1 MYLKRLLA
9 FLCCFAF
16 VFCLFPSSAF
26 ATGGNGNID
35 GGGGSMGHGTSS
47 NFWNS
52 GNDGVRITVVD
63 ASSGTAV
70 SSPLDFSNRTQKT
83 SLLHFGKV
91 NKLQYLGGAGLSL
104 QSSVAYSCI
113 RPAQSMPT
121 IVSSKGQSNIEAI
134 KRYFCSEY
142 ACMMVAQAAG
152 VDYERM
158 IAGEYK
164 LLIEPIAYFTH
175 NGQYYCMTATE
186 AGLYDQ
192 MSGGNLRKTMTSLTH
207 KNLPLSMFL
216 EFSDLGISAWTGSTT
231 GKQNN
236 SDIISTLGVG
246 IVWFDEA
253 PPEGEIQA
261 PDVEYRVDTDVITA
275 VTLRTDQDLTPDN
288 PASVT
293 FHILGTTYRVNDIV
307 IPAGDSQVVWVKW
320 HTPSTP
326 QTVTITVSVSGAYTA
341 QDTFVAKIV
350 DLNEHIPPDPVATDT
365 NPGYSVPPLPSETQK
380 LTANWGVW
388 SCYWV
393 PVWVWCDHG
402 EDGGHWV
409 DEGYWEYEYTGY
421 SASISGEMSLM
432 PDDIVPTASG
442 KTMKSG
448 YGVKT
453 EVRATLSTDAPTSH
467 ITYPQTAFSVFPEFQ
482 YQTYLRLLQRSGG
495 QSAKFIFKPN
505 EFSTYD
511 RTVHFTPLWFPD
523 ATDYT
528 IYTQVWDT
536 WTPDGMLSIN
546 LNDYVSIQGSLYD
559 DWYAAA
565 KLVDFVILDCSTSM
579 TNVFT
584 PAAIEAGDVVIR
596 ILTPDLKGIN
606 YLKAHQPLL
615 VDERFRF
622 SDHMTFAGLARPFH
636 ALDEMGYIIGGFDGL
651 LPYSKEI
658 DRCATEGGMFK
669 AITYCNP
676 KYTASLNK
684 VLEILEQMELAEQS
698 EDDAAYECE
707 EDADE

>member
-1 MYLKRLLA
+1 MRMLQLLLA
-9 FLCCFAF
+9 A
-16 VFCLFPSSAF
+16 PSSGSGKTTAACALLSALKARGLEPCAF
-26 ATGGNGNID
+26 KCGPDYID
-35 GGGGSMGHGTSS
+35 PMFH
-47 NFWNS
+47 
-52 GNDGVRITVVD
+52 R
-63 ASSGTAV
+63 AV
-70 SSPLDFSNRTQKT
+70 
-83 SLLHFGKV
+83 
-91 NKLQYLGGAGLSL
+91 
-104 QSSVAYSCI
+104 
-113 RPAQSMPT
+113 
-121 IVSSKGQSNIEAI
+121 
-134 KRYFCSEY
+134 
-142 ACMMVAQAAG
+142 
-152 VDYERM
+152 
-158 IAGEYK
+158 
-164 LLIEPIAYFTH
+164 
-175 NGQYYCMTATE
+175 
-186 AGLYDQ
+186 
-192 MSGGNLRKTMTSLTH
+192 
-207 KNLPLSMFL
+207 
-216 EFSDLGISAWTGSTT
+216 
-231 GKQNN
+231 
-236 SDIISTLGVG
+236 LGV
-246 IVWFDEA
+246 
-253 PPEGEIQA
+253 PSHN
-261 PDVEYRVDTDVITA
+261 
-275 VTLRTDQDLTPDN
+275 LDL
-288 PASVT
+288 
-293 FHILGTTYRVNDIV
+293 FF
-307 IPAGDSQVVWVKW
+307 
-320 HTPSTP
+320 STP

-365 NPGYSVPPLPSETQK
+365 NPGYSVPPLPNETQK

-559 DWYAAA
+559 DWY
-565 KLVDFVILDCSTSM
+565 
-579 TNVFT
+579 TNR
-584 PAAIEAGDVVIR
+584 E
-596 ILTPDLKGIN
+596 
-606 YLKAHQPLL
+606 
-615 VDERFRF
+615 
-622 SDHMTFAGLARPFH
+622 
-636 ALDEMGYIIGGFDGL
+636 
-651 LPYSKEI
+651 
-658 DRCATEGGMFK
+658 
-669 AITYCNP
+669 
-676 KYTASLNK
+676 
-684 VLEILEQMELAEQS
+684 
-698 EDDAAYECE
+698 
-707 EDADE
+707 